1 MRESQDIA
9 GRRLFSHSSLL
20 SSHSSLVDVSTPRRY
35 IWRLATYP
43 KGSSVND
50 TTRAGDVPA
59 YPQLFGHPRPLWML
73 FMTEFWERFAF
84 YSVSWALA
92 LYIVAQFYHGDASGQ
107 GWASAIFGAYTA
119 LIYGT
124 GIFGGWVAD
133 KLIGYQRT
141 ILLGAAVMAAGLF
154 ALMVPSRAMLLG
166 GLALVI
172 VGDGLFKPN
181 ISSMVGQLYARDDD
195 RRDRG
200 FTLFYMGINA
210 GGLLAPLLTGW
221 MASYFTD
228 TPLQQN
234 YRLVFL
240 AAGVGMLL
248 SLLWFWFGRRQ
259 LGGVGRPAPG
269 QCARLRVLWVAAGSL
284 AAVPLVYLLM
294 SKVGATGL
302 QWVLGLLFVAVAAAL
317 VAEAARHGRVQVH
330 RVLAMLVI
338 FAFNVL
344 FCMFYYQL
352 GTSFNFLA
360 ENLVD
365 RRMFGGWVFPVGW
378 YQSVSPLAIIVLAP
392 PLTLVWGWLG
402 KRHREPSIPRKFGLG
417 LIFNAVGF
425 AVLVFALA
433 HLLGA
438 DGLIPFWP
446 LTLCYVMQTIGELCL
461 SPIGL
466 SMVTKL
472 APPKLVGVAMGGW
485 FMSLAVG
492 GNLSGL
498 IASRISGEHG
508 MTAASALSGFAFSF
522 WLLAGAGVLLLLIA
536 PLVNRLMHGVR

>member
-1 MRESQDIA
+1 MSQT
-9 GRRLFSHSSLL
+9 GT
-20 SSHSSLVDVSTPRRY
+20 VDVVPTPDFPP
-35 IWRLATYP
+35 L
-43 KGSSVND
+43 
-50 TTRAGDVPA
+50 
-59 YPQLFGHPRPLWML
+59 LGHPRPLWML

-92 LYIVAQFYHGDASGQ
+92 LYIVAEFYHGDSSGQ
-107 GWASAIFGAYTA
+107 AWASAIFGSYTA

-154 ALMVPSRAMLLG
+154 VLALPDRVMLLL

-181 ISSMVGQLYARDDD
+181 ISSMVGQLYGRDDP

-210 GGLLAPLLTGW
+210 GALIAPLLTGW
-221 MASYFTD
+221 MAAQFTA
-228 TPLQQN
+228 TPLEQN
-234 YRLVFL
+234 CRLVFIT
-240 AAGVGMLL
+240 AGVGMLL

-259 LGGVGRPAPG
+259 LKGVGRPANG
-269 QCARLRVLWVAAGSL
+269 AESRWRVLWVAAGAL
-284 AAVPLVYLLM
+284 AAVPVMYWLL
-294 SKVGATGL
+294 SGIGARGL
-302 QWVLGLLFVAVAAAL
+302 QWVLGALFVVVAAML
-317 VAEAARHGRVQVH
+317 LTEAARHGRVQTR
-330 RVLAMLVI
+330 RVIAMLII

-344 FCMFYYQL
+344 FWMFYYQL
-352 GTSFNFLA
+352 GTTFNFLA

-365 RRMFGGWVFPVGW
+365 RRLFGGWTFPVGW
-378 YQSVSPLAIIVLAP
+378 FQSVSPLAIIVFAP
-392 PLTLVWGWLG
+392 LVAAVWAWLD
-402 KRHREPSIPRKFGLG
+402 RRRREPSIPRKFGFG
-417 LIFNAVGF
+417 LVFNALGF
-425 AVLVFALA
+425 LVLVYALGQ
-433 HLLGA
+433 LLGT

-446 LTLCYVMQTIGELCL
+446 LVLCYVMQTLGELCL

-472 APPKLVGVAMGGW
+472 APPKLVGFAMGGW
-485 FMSLAVG
+485 FLSLAVG

-498 IASRISGEHG
+498 FASRITGTHG
-508 MTAASALSGFAFSF
+508 LTASAALDGFTFSF
-522 WLLAGAGVLLLLIA
+522 WLLLGAGALLLAIA

>member
-1 MRESQDIA
+1 MNIA
-9 GRRLFSHSSLL
+9 
-20 SSHSSLVDVSTPRRY
+20 T
-35 IWRLATYP
+35 
-43 KGSSVND
+43 D
-50 TTRAGDVPA
+50 TTAPA
-59 YPQLFGHPRPLWML
+59 PMPEYPQLFGHPRPLWML

-92 LYIVAQFYHGDASGQ
+92 LYIVAQFYHGDPAGQAWASG
-107 GWASAIFGAYTA
+107 IFGAYTA

-154 ALMVPSRAMLLG
+154 VLMVPSPAMLLL

-181 ISSMVGQLYARDDD
+181 ISSMVGQLYGRDDP

-210 GGLLAPLLTGW
+210 GALAAPLLTGW
-221 MASYFTD
+221 LAAHFTS
-228 TPLQQN
+228 TPMEQN

-240 AAGVGMLL
+240 AAGIGMVL

-259 LGGVGRPAPG
+259 LGGIGRPAAG
-269 QCARLRVLWVAAGSL
+269 AESLMRVAWVFLGVVV
-284 AAVPLVYLLM
+284 AVPIVFLLL
-294 SKVGATGL
+294 SKVGADGL
-302 QWVLGLLFVAVAAAL
+302 QWLLGILFLIVAAMLL
-317 VAEAARHGRVQVH
+317 VEAARHDRVQTH
-330 RVLAMLVI
+330 RVIAMLII
-338 FAFNVL
+338 FAFNIL
-344 FCMFYYQL
+344 FWMFYYQL

-365 RRMFGGWVFPVGW
+365 RNLFGGWVFPVGW
-378 YQSVSPLAIIVLAP
+378 FQSVSPLTIILLAP
-392 PLTLVWGWLG
+392 PLTLVWGWLD
-402 KRHREPSIPRKFGLG
+402 KRRMEPSIPRKFGLG
-417 LIFNAVGF
+417 LVFNGLGF
-425 AVLVFALA
+425 LVLMFALSK
-433 HLLGA
+433 LLGA
-438 DGLIPFWP
+438 NGLIPFWP
-446 LTLCYVMQTIGELCL
+446 LVATYALQTLGELCL

-472 APPKLVGVAMGGW
+472 APPRLVGFAMGGW
-485 FMSLAVG
+485 FLSLAVG

-498 IASRISGEHG
+498 FATRVAGTGG
-508 MTAASALSGFAFSF
+508 MTAASALSGFTFGF
-522 WLLAGAGVLLLLIA
+522 WLLIGAGVLLLLIA

>member
-1 MRESQDIA
+1 MSQT
-9 GRRLFSHSSLL
+9 GT
-20 SSHSSLVDVSTPRRY
+20 VDVVPTPDFPP
-35 IWRLATYP
+35 L
-43 KGSSVND
+43 
-50 TTRAGDVPA
+50 
-59 YPQLFGHPRPLWML
+59 LGHPRPLWML

-92 LYIVAQFYHGDASGQ
+92 LYIVAEFYHGDSSGQ
-107 GWASAIFGAYTA
+107 AWASAIFGSYTA

-154 ALMVPSRAMLLG
+154 VLALPDRVMLLL

-181 ISSMVGQLYARDDD
+181 ISSMVGQLYGRDDP

-210 GGLLAPLLTGW
+210 GALIAPLLTGW
-221 MASYFTD
+221 MAAQFTA
-228 TPLQQN
+228 TPLEQN
-234 YRLVFL
+234 YRLVFIT
-240 AAGVGMLL
+240 AGVGMLL

-259 LGGVGRPAPG
+259 LKGVGRPANG
-269 QCARLRVLWVAAGSL
+269 AESRWRVLWVAAGAL
-284 AAVPLVYLLM
+284 AAVPVMYWLL
-294 SKVGATGL
+294 SGIGARGL
-302 QWVLGLLFVAVAAAL
+302 QWVLGALFVVVAAML
-317 VAEAARHGRVQVH
+317 LTEAARHGRVQTR
-330 RVLAMLVI
+330 RVIAMLII

-344 FCMFYYQL
+344 FWMFYYQL
-352 GTSFNFLA
+352 GTTFNFLA

-365 RRMFGGWVFPVGW
+365 RRLFGGWTFPVGW
-378 YQSVSPLAIIVLAP
+378 FQSVSPLAIIVFAP
-392 PLTLVWGWLG
+392 LVAAVWAWLD
-402 KRHREPSIPRKFGLG
+402 RRRREPSIPRKFGLG
-417 LIFNAVGF
+417 LVFNALGF
-425 AVLVFALA
+425 LVLVYALGQ
-433 HLLGA
+433 LLGT

-446 LTLCYVMQTIGELCL
+446 LVLCYVMQTLGELCL

-472 APPKLVGVAMGGW
+472 APPKLVGFAMGGW
-485 FMSLAVG
+485 FLSLAVG

-498 IASRISGEHG
+498 FASRITGTHG
-508 MTAASALSGFAFSF
+508 LTASAALDGFTFSF
-522 WLLAGAGVLLLLIA
+522 WLLLGAGALLLAIA

>member
-1 MRESQDIA
+1 MSQT
-9 GRRLFSHSSLL
+9 GT
-20 SSHSSLVDVSTPRRY
+20 VDVVPTPDFPP
-35 IWRLATYP
+35 L
-43 KGSSVND
+43 
-50 TTRAGDVPA
+50 
-59 YPQLFGHPRPLWML
+59 LGHPRPLWML

-92 LYIVAQFYHGDASGQ
+92 LYIVAEFYHGDSSGQ
-107 GWASAIFGAYTA
+107 AWASAIFGSYTA

-154 ALMVPSRAMLLG
+154 VLALPDRVMLLL

-181 ISSMVGQLYARDDD
+181 ISSMVGQLYGRDDP

-210 GGLLAPLLTGW
+210 GALIAPLLTGW
-221 MASYFTD
+221 MAAQFTA
-228 TPLQQN
+228 TPLEQN
-234 YRLVFL
+234 YRLVFIT
-240 AAGVGMLL
+240 AGVGMLL

-259 LGGVGRPAPG
+259 LKGVGRPANG
-269 QCARLRVLWVAAGSL
+269 AESRWRVLWVAAGAL
-284 AAVPLVYLLM
+284 AAVPVMYWLL
-294 SKVGATGL
+294 SGIGARGL
-302 QWVLGLLFVAVAAAL
+302 QWVLGALFVVVAAML
-317 VAEAARHGRVQVH
+317 LTEAARHGRVQTR
-330 RVLAMLVI
+330 RVIAMLII

-344 FCMFYYQL
+344 FWMFYYQL
-352 GTSFNFLA
+352 GTTFNFLA

-365 RRMFGGWVFPVGW
+365 RRLFGGWTFPVGW
-378 YQSVSPLAIIVLAP
+378 FQSVSPLAIIVFAP
-392 PLTLVWGWLG
+392 LVAAVWAWLD
-402 KRHREPSIPRKFGLG
+402 RRRREPSIPRKFGFG
-417 LIFNAVGF
+417 LVFNALGF
-425 AVLVFALA
+425 LVLVYALGQ
-433 HLLGA
+433 LLGT

-446 LTLCYVMQTIGELCL
+446 LVLCYVMQTLGELCL
-461 SPIGL
+461 SPIGR

-472 APPKLVGVAMGGW
+472 APPKLVGFAMGGW
-485 FMSLAVG
+485 FLSLAVG

-498 IASRISGEHG
+498 FASRITGTHG
-508 MTAASALSGFAFSF
+508 LTASAALDGFTFSF
-522 WLLAGAGVLLLLIA
+522 WLLLGAGVLLLAIA

>member
-1 MRESQDIA
+1 MSQT
-9 GRRLFSHSSLL
+9 GT
-20 SSHSSLVDVSTPRRY
+20 VDVVPTPDFPP
-35 IWRLATYP
+35 L
-43 KGSSVND
+43 
-50 TTRAGDVPA
+50 
-59 YPQLFGHPRPLWML
+59 LGHPRPLWML

-92 LYIVAQFYHGDASGQ
+92 LYIVAEFYHGDSSGQ
-107 GWASAIFGAYTA
+107 AWASAIFGSYTA

-154 ALMVPSRAMLLG
+154 VLALPDRVMLLL

-181 ISSMVGQLYARDDD
+181 ISSMVGQLYGRDDP

-210 GGLLAPLLTGW
+210 GALIAPLLTGW
-221 MASYFTD
+221 MAAQFTA
-228 TPLQQN
+228 TPLEQN
-234 YRLVFL
+234 YRLVFIT
-240 AAGVGMLL
+240 AGVGMLL

-259 LGGVGRPAPG
+259 LKGVGRPANG
-269 QCARLRVLWVAAGSL
+269 AESRWRVLWVAAGAL
-284 AAVPLVYLLM
+284 AAVPVMYWLL
-294 SKVGATGL
+294 SGIGARGL
-302 QWVLGLLFVAVAAAL
+302 QWVLGALFVVVAAML
-317 VAEAARHGRVQVH
+317 LTEAARHGRVQTR
-330 RVLAMLVI
+330 RVIAMLII

-344 FCMFYYQL
+344 FWMFYYQL
-352 GTSFNFLA
+352 GTTFNFLA

-365 RRMFGGWVFPVGW
+365 RRLFGGWTFPVGW
-378 YQSVSPLAIIVLAP
+378 FQSVSPLAIIVFAP
-392 PLTLVWGWLG
+392 LVAAVWAWLD
-402 KRHREPSIPRKFGLG
+402 RRRREPSIPRKFGLG
-417 LIFNAVGF
+417 LVFNALGF
-425 AVLVFALA
+425 LVLVYALGQ
-433 HLLGA
+433 LLGT

-446 LTLCYVMQTIGELCL
+446 LVLCYVMQTLGELCL

-472 APPKLVGVAMGGW
+472 APPKLVGFAMGGW
-485 FMSLAVG
+485 FLSLAVG

-498 IASRISGEHG
+498 FASRITGTHG
-508 MTAASALSGFAFSF
+508 LTASAALDGFTFSF
-522 WLLAGAGVLLLLIA
+522 WLLLGAGVLLLAIA

>member
-1 MRESQDIA
+1 MNA
-9 GRRLFSHSSLL
+9 
-20 SSHSSLVDVSTPRRY
+20 P
-35 IWRLATYP
+35 AT
-43 KGSSVND
+43 
-50 TTRAGDVPA
+50 AVPA

-92 LYIVAQFYHGDASGQ
+92 LYVVAEFYHGDATGQ
-107 GWASAIFGAYTA
+107 AWASAIFGSYTA

-154 ALMVPSRAMLLG
+154 VLAVPTRVMLLA

-181 ISSMVGQLYARDDD
+181 ISSIVGQLYGRDDP

-210 GGLLAPLLTGW
+210 GALVAPLLTGW
-221 MASYFTD
+221 MAGYFTA
-228 TPLQQN
+228 TPMQQN

-240 AAGVGMLL
+240 TAGVGMLL
-248 SLLWFWFGRRQ
+248 SLVWFWFGRRS
-259 LGGVGRPAPG
+259 LHGVGRPAPG
-269 QCARLRVLWVAAGSL
+269 AEGRGRVLAVAVGAL
-284 AAVPLVYLLM
+284 VAVPVVYWLLEG
-294 SKVGATGL
+294 VGASGL
-302 QWVLGLLFVAVAAAL
+302 QWILGALFVVVAVL
-317 VAEAARHGRVQVH
+317 LLAEAARSGAVSVQRVV
-330 RVLAMLVI
+330 AMLII

-344 FCMFYYQL
+344 FWMFYYQL
-352 GTSFNFLA
+352 GTTFNFLA

-365 RRMFGGWVFPVGW
+365 RQMFGGWTFPVGW
-378 YQSVSPLAIIVLAP
+378 FQSVSPLAIIVFAP
-392 PLTLVWGWLG
+392 LVALTWSALD
-402 KRHREPSIPRKFGLG
+402 KRHREPSIPRKFGFG
-417 LIFNAVGF
+417 LVFNALGF
-425 AVLVFALA
+425 LVLVYALSR
-433 HLLGA
+433 LLGA
-438 DGLIPFWP
+438 NGLIPFWP
-446 LTLCYVMQTIGELCL
+446 LVLCYVMQTLGELCL

-472 APPKLVGVAMGGW
+472 APPKLVGFAMGGW
-485 FMSLAVG
+485 FLSLAVG

-498 IASRISGEHG
+498 FASRITGAHG
-508 MTAASALSGFAFSF
+508 LTAQAALSGFTFSF
-522 WLLAGAGVLLLLIA
+522 WLLLGAGVLLLAIA
-536 PLVNRLMHGVR
+536 PLVNRLMHGVK